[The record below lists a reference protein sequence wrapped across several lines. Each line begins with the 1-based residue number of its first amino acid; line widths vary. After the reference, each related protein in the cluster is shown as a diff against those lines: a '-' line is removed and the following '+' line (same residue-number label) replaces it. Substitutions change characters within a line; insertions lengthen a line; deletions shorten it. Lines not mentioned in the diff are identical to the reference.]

1 MGYLVVLIAAT
12 VIVAF
17 FFIIKKPQ
25 NMPRTGQRESSK
37 VKWARGHAGKGKGR
51 DKRIFQRL
59 SNEIVLDSN
68 VLQSI
73 ANDIAKGSNPVNKD
87 VIGEDV
93 TRKLVDVG
101 HQSSREAEIEKGKLD
116 KLCNEPIVVSE
127 TAAKIVDR
135 LISKKVL
142 DRILTQDEDEVLAV
156 LDTIMDKILTHA
168 FEFCGDKAE
177 LEAFL
182 ENRQQAKASLL
193 DAFIA
198 RRARLD
204 ALARS
209 PSHLDSKAAHKFEL
223 WMLTLQRKNHGP
235 KPFLWKCDRC
245 DVNVDLVPV
254 SNELPLEV

>member
-1 MGYLVVLIAAT
+1 
-12 VIVAF
+12 
-17 FFIIKKPQ
+17 
-25 NMPRTGQRESSK
+25 MPRTGQRESSK
-37 VKWARGHAGKGKGR
+37 VKWARGHAGKGKGRDKRIFQRLSNEIVLDSNVLQSIANDIAKGSNPVNKDVIEGKGR

-116 KLCNEPIVVSE
+116 KLCNE
-127 TAAKIVDR
+127 
-135 LISKKVL
+135 
-142 DRILTQDEDEVLAV
+142 VLAV

-209 PSHLDSKAAHKFEL
+209 PSHAAGAPSTNSEAVR
-223 WMLTLQRKNHGP
+223 TAVGQQSGTQVRVV
-235 KPFLWKCDRC
+235 
-245 DVNVDLVPV
+245 DVDAAKKK
-254 SNELPLEV
+254 SRT